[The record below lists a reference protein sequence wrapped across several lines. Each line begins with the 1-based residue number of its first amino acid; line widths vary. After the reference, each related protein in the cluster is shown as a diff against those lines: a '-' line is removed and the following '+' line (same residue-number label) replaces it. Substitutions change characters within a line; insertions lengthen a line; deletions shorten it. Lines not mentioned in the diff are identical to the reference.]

1 VAKSIGRLISILY
14 RKSLVYMNSALKEY
28 GLTASEQPFLT
39 SLYHYNGMTQE
50 QLSEHLNI
58 DKAATARVVQ
68 SLVAKGFVV
77 KRKAVDDKRFN
88 RIFLTEKG
96 KESKRYVLPILSQWS
111 ELLAAGMDE
120 ETRDALYGTLET
132 MVSHV
137 GQ

>member
-1 VAKSIGRLISILY
+1 MAKSIGRLISILY

-28 GLTASEQPFLT
+28 GLTAAEQPFLT

-68 SLVAKGFVV
+68 SLEKKGFVV
-77 KRKAVDDKRFN
+77 KKKAMDDKRFN
-88 RIFLTEKG
+88 RIFLTDKG
-96 KESKRYVLPILSQWS
+96 KDSKQYVLPILSQWS
-111 ELLAAGMDE
+111 DFLAADMDDKA
-120 ETRDALYGTLET
+120 RDALYETLAK

-137 GQ
+137 G